1 MSIKLKILSMK
12 TFIFSS
18 SIQSLTIL
26 KSIPFDLTTTDK
38 NFLLEN
44 IEKNLP
50 AILSNRKGSVVMN
63 DPLGVKKS
71 FILLN
76 YKFP

>member
-1 MSIKLKILSMK
+1 MSIKLKILSIK

-18 SIQSLTIL
+18 SIQPLTIL

-44 IEKNLP
+44 IEKNLQ

-63 DPLGVKKS
+63 DPLDFKKS

-76 YKFP
+76 DKFP

>member
-44 IEKNLP
+44 IEQNLP
-50 AILSNRKGSVVMN
+50 AILSNQKGSVVMN
-63 DPLGVKKS
+63 DPLDFKKS
-71 FILLN
+71 FIFIN
-76 YKFP
+76 DKFP